1 MLACKQQ
8 VFLFS
13 GGSNRATPTY
23 MSKISCVAATKHEYR
38 ALLRICVGGSE
49 SLYQGNER
57 KNKYADIR

>member
-23 MSKISCVAATKHEYR
+23 MSKISCEAAGKHEYR
-38 ALLRICVGGSE
+38 AVLRMYVGW
-49 SLYQGNER
+49 L
-57 KNKYADIR
+57 